1 MEIRNSRSTSF
12 ISKQNRSDQLFE
24 FQTEEKIFPSWC
36 RTSINKPPLRYHRRD
51 LRCLQQSTC
60 KHLQQQNH
68 FLQAIQKLR
77 FTFPCPKKIYTTEAA
92 MDDKNSLSRGQSKKQ
107 CLPRSRE
114 DQNKNTRAMPTAKYW
129 VFKATLLSALFTQ

>member
-1 MEIRNSRSTSF
+1 MPNLPRFLAHFDQNYKIFATKLRFRIRRVVLERVF

-36 RTSINKPPLRYHRRD
+36 RTNINKLPLRYHRRD

-77 FTFPCPKKIYTTEAA
+77 LTFPCPKFSQ
-92 MDDKNSLSRGQSKKQ
+92 KNLHDGSSDGRQKY
-107 CLPRSRE
+107 PFTRSI
-114 DQNKNTRAMPTAKYW
+114 
-129 VFKATLLSALFTQ
+129 